1 MFDGAD
7 HAREA
12 NELADD
18 ALRSTSEGAG
28 VVDSVVDKMRGIAQS
43 SDRIA
48 EITTVIDGIAFQTNI
63 LALNAAAASSLH
75 DQTRQL
81 KEAVSVFEISPAVL
95 GDARFAAAA
104 HAAVSEP
111 MLAY

>member
-1 MFDGAD
+1 MDRMTQQNA
-7 HAREA
+7 ALVEEA
-12 NELADD
+12 
-18 ALRSTSEGAG
+18 
-28 VVDSVVDKMRGIAQS
+28 
-43 SDRIA
+43 
-48 EITTVIDGIAFQTNI
+48 
-63 LALNAAAASSLH
+63 AAAASSLH

-111 MLAY
+111 VLAG